1 MFKKILIGIVV
12 VAVIA
17 LAGWRLFF
25 SKDNVS
31 KNIAERRENLTA
43 YHMEATMD
51 IQAGEDNRSYFVTTD
66 YSSIDHED
74 HFRVSLL
81 DKNINQEQIILRNAK
96 GVFVL
101 TPMLNQV
108 YQFKGDWP
116 LNSPKPYLYHSM
128 LSAFDGNHE
137 IKKMDDGYLVNFK
150 PNYENAPTW
159 TKEDM
164 KFSADLKPLWINIY
178 DDASNV
184 VVKIVFSEV
193 DFEPKYSDNFF
204 DVTANMEEAR
214 KNMSSSTMAEESDL
228 PLYPA
233 GADVSCVLKEE
244 TEATVSGDKVYI
256 LTYEGSKSFTI
267 VQNIL
272 EPHEEMQ
279 TQIVSGTM
287 VDILGVMGYMTGNN
301 LTYAYNGVRYNIYSD
316 SLSVSEMIEIACGM
330 EVVTMK

>member
-51 IQAGEDNRSYFVTTD
+51 IQSSEDNRSYFVTTD
-66 YSSIDHED
+66 YASFDNND

-81 DKNINQEQIILRNAK
+81 DKNINQEQIILRNDK

-128 LSAFDGNHE
+128 LSAFDGSHE

-164 KFSADLKPLWINIY
+164 KFSTDLKPLWINIY

-193 DFEPKYSDNFF
+193 DFEPKYSENFF

-214 KNMSSSTMAEESDL
+214 KNMSSSTMAQDDDL

-272 EPHEEMQ
+272 EPHEEME
-279 TQIVSGTM
+279 TQVINGSM
-287 VDILGVMGYMTGNN
+287 VDILGVMGYTSGKN

-316 SLSVSEMIEIACGM
+316 SLSVNEMIEIACGM

>member
-1 MFKKILIGIVV
+1 MLKKILVGVV
-12 VAVIA
+12 IVAVIA

-31 KNIAERRENLTA
+31 KSIEDMNKNLTA

-51 IQAGEDNRSYFVTTD
+51 LNAGEDVRSYFVTTD
-66 YSSIDHED
+66 YKLED
-74 HFRVSLL
+74 NQDFFRVSLL
-81 DKNINQEQIILRNAK
+81 DKNINQEQIILRNDK

-116 LNSPKPYLYHSM
+116 LNTPKPYLYHSM
-128 LSAFDGNHE
+128 LDAFKGNHE
-137 IKKMDDGYLVNFK
+137 IKKMDDGVLVSFK

-164 KFSADLKPLWINIY
+164 KLSSDLKPLWINIY

-184 VVKIVFSEV
+184 VAKVVFSKV
-193 DFEPKYSDNFF
+193 DFEPTFAENYF
-204 DVTANMEEAR
+204 DVQANMEESR
-214 KNMSSSTMAEESDL
+214 KNMSSSTMATPDDL

-244 TEATVSGDKVYI
+244 TEASINGETVHI
-256 LTYEGSKSFTI
+256 LTYEGTKSFTVVQSI
-267 VQNIL
+267 VTPNQ
-272 EPHEEMQ
+272 
-279 TQIVSGTM
+279 TM
-287 VDILGVMGYMTGNN
+287 VTTAIDGSMVDVLGVYGYIQGKN
-301 LTYAYNGVRYNIYSD
+301 LTYVYNGVCYNIYS
-316 SLSVSEMIEIACGM
+316 SALSVAEMVEVAAGM
-330 EVVTMK
+330 EVVAMK